1 MQRGYTVETMK
12 VILMGLAASLSFF
25 GGSVCMR
32 LSEGVWKTSYTLG
45 AFGLFALGTL
55 LNFLTFRF
63 SKELGWVT
71 ALILCGEILL
81 AFLIGV
87 WKFGEDGSWPR
98 YLGMALILGG
108 LVLLNR

>member
-1 MQRGYTVETMK
+1 
-12 VILMGLAASLSFF
+12 MGLAASLCFF
-25 GGSVCMR
+25 GGSVLMR
-32 LSEGVWKTSYTLG
+32 LSEGMWKTAYTWG

-87 WKFGEDGSWPR
+87 WKFGEDASWPR
-98 YLGMALILGG
+98 FVGMAMILWG
-108 LVLLNR
+108 LVLLNRS